1 MVRESKSTQLIDG
14 FINRQVVQRGL
25 DERTAK
31 AYRLDLE
38 HLHEWL
44 SSDLS
49 TERGKWEGK
58 MEAYLE
64 YLSSEKKRR
73 PSTLYR
79 KQKVFNYYLS
89 YLSAQGIIEKAR
101 PLKSICMKK
110 DLQKN
115 ALLTK
120 KEIDAFFRAITREY
134 TDLDSDFRKRV
145 CMRDQ
150 VMMGLLFYHGIEISE
165 LLRIQVKDYD
175 RKTATLTIKKK
186 NEKDYTVHLFS
197 KTLQEQM
204 KRWLDDHEYFEG
216 GAGYDEW
223 MFLSKLGK
231 PLSMKM
237 VTNIFDKY
245 RGLAGIEKEVTPK
258 DLKNS
263 MKRYAEELMME
274 QCGREYL
281 YEFLDKKENKI

>member
-1 MVRESKSTQLIDG
+1 MVREKDLNQLIDG
-14 FINRQVVQRGL
+14 FISRQVIQRGL

-44 SSDLS
+44 SSDFS
-49 TERGKWEGK
+49 VQKDKWEGK
-58 MEAYLE
+58 IEAYLE

-89 YLSAQGIIEKAR
+89 YLSAQGIIGKTR
-101 PLKSICMKK
+101 PLKSVSVKK
-110 DLQKN
+110 NSQREV
-115 ALLTK
+115 LLTK
-120 KEIDAFFRAITREY
+120 KEVDAFFQAITREY

-165 LLRIQVKDYD
+165 LLRLQVKDYD
-175 RKTATLTIKKK
+175 RKTAILTIKKK
-186 NEKDYTVHLFS
+186 SGKDYSVHLFS
-197 KTLQEQM
+197 KTLQKQM
-204 KRWLDDHEYFEG
+204 SRWLDDHEYFEW
-216 GAGYDEW
+216 GAGYDDW

-237 VTNIFDKY
+237 ITNIFDKY
-245 RGLAGIEKEVTPK
+245 RRMAGIEKEVTPK
-258 DLKNS
+258 DLKGS

-274 QCGREYL
+274 WCG
-281 YEFLDKKENKI
+281 

>member
-1 MVRESKSTQLIDG
+1 MVREWNSNQLIDG
-14 FINRQVVQRGL
+14 FISRQVVQRGL

-44 SSDLS
+44 SLDFPVQKD
-49 TERGKWEGK
+49 KWEGK
-58 MEAYLE
+58 IEAYLE

-89 YLSAQGIIEKAR
+89 YLSAQGIIGKTR
-101 PLKSICMKK
+101 PLKSHYIKK
-110 DLQKN
+110 ASQKE

-120 KEIDAFFRAITREY
+120 KEIDAFFQAINREY
-134 TDLDSDFRKRV
+134 INLDSDFRKRV

-165 LLRIQVKDYD
+165 LLRLQVKDYD
-175 RKTATLTIKKK
+175 RKTAILTIKKK
-186 NEKDYTVHLFS
+186 NGKDYPVYLFS
-197 KTLQEQM
+197 KTLQGQM
-204 KRWLDDHEYFEG
+204 IRWLDDHEYFEW

-237 VTNIFDKY
+237 ITNIFDKY
-245 RGLAGIEKEVTPK
+245 RKLAGIKKEVTPK
-258 DLKNS
+258 DLKSS

-274 QCGREYL
+274 WCG
-281 YEFLDKKENKI
+281 

>member
-1 MVRESKSTQLIDG
+1 LIDG
-14 FINRQVVQRGL
+14 FISRQVVQRGL

-44 SSDLS
+44 SLDFPVQKD
-49 TERGKWEGK
+49 KWEGK
-58 MEAYLE
+58 IEAYLE
-64 YLSSEKKRR
+64 YLSSEKKRL

-89 YLSAQGIIEKAR
+89 YLSAQGIIGKTR
-101 PLKSICMKK
+101 PLKSHYIKK
-110 DLQKN
+110 ASQKE

-120 KEIDAFFRAITREY
+120 KEIDAFFQAINREY
-134 TDLDSDFRKRV
+134 INLDSDFRKRV

-165 LLRIQVKDYD
+165 LLRLQVKDYD
-175 RKTATLTIKKK
+175 RKTAILTIKKK
-186 NEKDYTVHLFS
+186 NGKDYPVYLFS
-197 KTLQEQM
+197 KTLQGQM
-204 KRWLDDHEYFEG
+204 IRWLDDHEYFEW

-237 VTNIFDKY
+237 ITNIFDKY
-245 RGLAGIEKEVTPK
+245 RKLAGIKKEVTPK
-258 DLKNS
+258 DLKSS

-274 QCGREYL
+274 WCG
-281 YEFLDKKENKI
+281 

>member
-1 MVRESKSTQLIDG
+1 MVREWNSNQLIDG
-14 FINRQVVQRGL
+14 FISRQVVQRGL

-44 SSDLS
+44 SLDFPVQKD
-49 TERGKWEGK
+49 KWEGK
-58 MEAYLE
+58 IEAYLE

-89 YLSAQGIIEKAR
+89 YLSAQGIIGKTR
-101 PLKSICMKK
+101 PLKSHYIKK
-110 DLQKN
+110 ASQKE

-120 KEIDAFFRAITREY
+120 KEIDAFFQAINREY
-134 TDLDSDFRKRV
+134 INLDSDFRKRV

-165 LLRIQVKDYD
+165 LLRLQVKDYD
-175 RKTATLTIKKK
+175 RKTAILTIKKK
-186 NEKDYTVHLFS
+186 NGKDYPVYLFS
-197 KTLQEQM
+197 KTLQGQM
-204 KRWLDDHEYFEG
+204 IRWLDDHEYFEW

-237 VTNIFDKY
+237 ITNIFDKY
-245 RGLAGIEKEVTPK
+245 RKLAGIKKEVTPK
-258 DLKNS
+258 DLKSS

-274 QCGREYL
+274 WCR
-281 YEFLDKKENKI
+281 

>member
-1 MVRESKSTQLIDG
+1 MVREWNSNQLIDG
-14 FINRQVVQRGL
+14 FISRQVVQRGL

-44 SSDLS
+44 SLDFPVQKD
-49 TERGKWEGK
+49 KWEGK
-58 MEAYLE
+58 IEAYLE
-64 YLSSEKKRR
+64 YLSSEKKRL

-89 YLSAQGIIEKAR
+89 YLSAQGIIGKTR
-101 PLKSICMKK
+101 PLKSHYIKK
-110 DLQKN
+110 ASQKE

-120 KEIDAFFRAITREY
+120 KEIDAFFQAINREY
-134 TDLDSDFRKRV
+134 INLDSDFRKRV

-165 LLRIQVKDYD
+165 LLRLQVKDYD
-175 RKTATLTIKKK
+175 RKTAILTIKKK
-186 NEKDYTVHLFS
+186 NGKDYPVYLFS
-197 KTLQEQM
+197 KTLQGQM
-204 KRWLDDHEYFEG
+204 IRWLDDHEYFEW

-237 VTNIFDKY
+237 ITNIFDKY
-245 RGLAGIEKEVTPK
+245 RKLAGIKKEVTPK
-258 DLKNS
+258 DLKSS

-274 QCGREYL
+274 WCR
-281 YEFLDKKENKI
+281 